1 MTKVG
6 RNEPCP
12 CGSAKK
18 SKRCCFSPE
27 QLAANARLKRAF
39 EGLCRD
45 VAVDLSDVGRAEF
58 DDLLRRATCL
68 PELNLSLH
76 VRLPTPFTWSIERAQ
91 AALDD
96 DDDEAFDD
104 ELWEIAE
111 TLDTDEQRIELAR
124 AVIALRDAGNVPPK
138 LAAAAVFELS
148 DGAGSDFLLSSI
160 AQSIAAW
167 TGDAR
172 TPAGLIVEAA

>member
-1 MTKVG
+1 MAKVG

-18 SKRCCFSPE
+18 SNRCCFSPE
-27 QLAANARLKRAF
+27 QVAANARLQRTL

-45 VAVDLSDVGRAEF
+45 VAVDLADVGRSEF
-58 DDLLRRATCL
+58 YDLLNKATCL
-68 PELNLSLH
+68 PELDLSLQI
-76 VRLPTPFTWSIERAQ
+76 RLPTLFTPSIERAQ

-104 ELWEIAE
+104 ELWEIGE
-111 TLDTDEQRIELAR
+111 MLDTNERRIELAQ
-124 AVIALRDAGNVPPK
+124 AVIALRDAGKVAPK

-148 DGAGSDFLLSSI
+148 DGAGSAFLLSSI
-160 AQSIAAW
+160 AQSIAVWA
-167 TGDAR
+167 GDAR
-172 TPAGLIVEAA
+172 TPTGLVVAAT

>member
-27 QLAANARLKRAF
+27 QLGANARLQRTF
-39 EGLCRD
+39 EGLRRD
-45 VAVDLSDVGRAEF
+45 VAVDLADVGRPEF
-58 DDLLRRATCL
+58 DDLLRRATSL
-68 PELNLSLH
+68 PELNASLQ
-76 VRLPTPFTWSIERAQ
+76 VRLPTLFTWSIERAQ
-91 AALDD
+91 AALED

-104 ELWEIAE
+104 ELLEIAE
-111 TLDTDEQRIELAR
+111 TLDTNEQRIELAR
-124 AVIALRDAGNVPPK
+124 AVIALRDAGKVPPK
-138 LAAAAVFELS
+138 VAAAAVFKLS
-148 DGAGSDFLLSSI
+148 GGAGSDFLLSSI
-160 AQSIAAW
+160 AQSIAVW

-172 TPAGLIVEAA
+172 TPAGLTVETA